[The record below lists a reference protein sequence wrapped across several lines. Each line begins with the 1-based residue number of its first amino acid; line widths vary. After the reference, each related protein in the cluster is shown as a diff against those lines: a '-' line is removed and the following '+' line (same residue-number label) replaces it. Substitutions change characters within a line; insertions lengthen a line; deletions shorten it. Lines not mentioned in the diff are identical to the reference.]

1 MASTNVNTGQPLVH
15 RLGGKLT
22 LKKGANS
29 YVVLNVVDGTIE
41 VTPGGYDKIEWDSG
55 GQLQIPVEG
64 DPKRSK
70 VKLTAMFTGKFSVG
84 EVVDFMLKRDTATGL
99 AYVFDADVEWDKFKG
114 AGNFSKAALTN
125 CFFMDPG
132 SIKGGAGKD
141 YDKLEVEFYS
151 NDPIP
156 TLTQYA

>member
-1 MASTNVNTGQPLVH
+1 MANVNSGQPVVH

-22 LKKGANS
+22 LKKGASS

-41 VTPGGYDKIEWDSG
+41 VTPGGYDSIEWDSG
-55 GQLQIPVEG
+55 GNLNVPLEG

-70 VKLTAMFTGKFSVG
+70 VKLTAMFTGKTGVG
-84 EVVDFMLKRDTATGL
+84 ELLDFMLKRDTATGL
-99 AYVFDADVEWDKFKG
+99 KYTFDCDVEWDKYKG
-114 AGNFSKAALTN
+114 AGNYTKAALTN

-141 YDKLEVEFYS
+141 YDKVEIEFFS

-156 TLTQYA
+156 GLTQYT